1 MKYIVVDLTCRTY
14 PYDVHLY
21 EALKRQCDE
30 GRLIISGCLEE
41 QRTDHYRCFKEGF
54 VDVASQVPLGS
65 LDVRRYLK
73 AVEYIVNV
81 LLLLL
86 RVYRRRPDVLHVQWL
101 PLVEVWPDFSIWW
114 LKQIQNWGTSVVY
127 TVHNVLPHDTGKR
140 YKNNFQNVYQ
150 IADALVCH
158 TEESRSQ
165 IVRSFGIPPGKISL
179 IPHGPLSDEITCVPQ
194 KESRTQLGLDLK
206 TPLCLLFGFMRPYKG
221 VEFLLDSWKL
231 VKKRAPSACLML
243 AGQPEPG
250 YKDVLE
256 EKIEKLGLE
265 REVDARFEFLP
276 QEELNLCIQAADI
289 LVYPYRSITQSGA
302 LLTGL
307 KAGKPIVASSV
318 GGFNEMIQ
326 HEQTGVLIE
335 YGNEEQLAKE
345 LVDLLRDPERREQL
359 GHAAQE
365 MVETEYSWE
374 AIAHKT
380 LECYQSV
387 VNSRQ

>member
-1 MKYIVVDLTCRTY
+1 
-14 PYDVHLY
+14 
-21 EALKRQCDE
+21 
-30 GRLIISGCLEE
+30 
-41 QRTDHYRCFKEGF
+41 
-54 VDVASQVPLGS
+54 
-65 LDVRRYLK
+65 
-73 AVEYIVNV
+73 
-81 LLLLL
+81 
-86 RVYRRRPDVLHVQWL
+86 
-101 PLVEVWPDFSIWW
+101 
-114 LKQIQNWGTSVVY
+114 
-127 TVHNVLPHDTGKR
+127 
-140 YKNNFQNVYQ
+140 
-150 IADALVCH
+150 
-158 TEESRSQ
+158 
-165 IVRSFGIPPGKISL
+165 
-179 IPHGPLSDEITCVPQ
+179 
-194 KESRTQLGLDLK
+194 
-206 TPLCLLFGFMRPYKG
+206 
-221 VEFLLDSWKL
+221 
-231 VKKRAPSACLML
+231 ML